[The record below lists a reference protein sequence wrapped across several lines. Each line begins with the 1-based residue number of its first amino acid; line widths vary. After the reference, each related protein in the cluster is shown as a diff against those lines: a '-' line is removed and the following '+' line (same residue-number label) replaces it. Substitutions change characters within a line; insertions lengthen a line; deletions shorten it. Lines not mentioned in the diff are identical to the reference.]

1 MKKYQIISSKNNETF
16 YVVKS
21 KLKENTYDVYST

>member
-1 MKKYQIISSKNNETF
+1 MKKYQIISNKNNENF

-21 KLKENTYDVYST
+21 KQKDTTYDVY